1 MGWWG
6 RRTGDSVVCPG
17 AVFVDSVWEA
27 CFFSRDVK
35 VRFDAAGVELIAVG
49 VGTPDKAQI
58 LADRRSPW
66 TACILIPC
74 ARLYFG
80 LGLTFFNPAST
91 KVFSRF
97 DAIQKALKNYM
108 INVICTRLA

>member
-74 ARLYFG
+74 ARLTLFPG
-80 LGLTFFNPAST
+80 
-91 KVFSRF
+91 
-97 DAIQKALKNYM
+97 
-108 INVICTRLA
+108 CTLVWDSHSSILQVQRSFQGSMQYKRP